1 MDWHKDPRK
10 DDYYTSD
17 ERMYELL
24 FSSQQSKAKD
34 FRKHCCNLLFPHVRQ
49 HLTNKMKEDHQQTIT
64 GIQKE
69 HQLAIEEHEH
79 EIAFL
84 KDDLQE
90 QDNRIQVIQYENIGL
105 QGKIRAKDQHIAT
118 LQRRYVGYLSNEDNN
133 NGITIIVKASEEA
146 EYPYISICSQHG
158 YSRHKAMVFLARNQG
173 STRFADGDTPNA
185 IVTYN
190 FWQEHRLIAGDPNR
204 PRHFRLDVVNRE
216 QLLVLKDA

>member
-1 MDWHKDPRK
+1 MSSFTAAENFVDWHKDPRK

-90 QDNRIQVIQYENIGL
+90 
-105 QGKIRAKDQHIAT
+105 
-118 LQRRYVGYLSNEDNN
+118 
-133 NGITIIVKASEEA
+133 
-146 EYPYISICSQHG
+146 
-158 YSRHKAMVFLARNQG
+158 
-173 STRFADGDTPNA
+173 
-185 IVTYN
+185 
-190 FWQEHRLIAGDPNR
+190 
-204 PRHFRLDVVNRE
+204 
-216 QLLVLKDA
+216 